1 MNRRRMMAGMAAV
14 MLGGGG
20 TRARLSTLVG
30 VCLCVMALLA
40 GCGREQTFRY
50 KLTLNV
56 EVDGQPR
63 SASAVIE
70 ATQTTNAL
78 CTPIE
83 SSYCYPRFSVK
94 GVAPMIVLEDGGVIL
109 ASLDGHVSEKDDGG
123 QLLSTLPWLLYVDDW
138 KLGPGKT
145 MVEMPPKP
153 PRLELPLANPK
164 RKPTIWW
171 VPPQPIGPPE
181 GWIVG
186 PSMVRQLSGR
196 DITLVSFVIEPTRE
210 PLVEWLE
217 PAPPWMAAYRGGTG
231 LTQAGQKAR
240 FASRRKSRQL
250 SGRSRAGE
258 PFVGSPHRTSLETSI
273 RMP

>member
-1 MNRRRMMAGMAAV
+1 MR
-14 MLGGGG
+14 
-20 TRARLSTLVG
+20 VG
-30 VCLCVMALLA
+30 RSQVVCVCMFALALLA

-56 EVDGQPR
+56 EVDGRPR

-109 ASLDGHVSEKDDGG
+109 ASLGGHVRDNDNGG
-123 QLLSTLPWLLYVDDW
+123 QVLSTLPWLLYVDKW
-138 KLGPGKT
+138 NLGPGKT
-145 MVEMPPKP
+145 MVEMPRNP
-153 PRLELPLANPK
+153 PRLELPLTNPN

-171 VPPQPIGPPE
+171 IPPQSIGPPE

-196 DITLVSFVIEPTRE
+196 DITLVSFVVEPTRE

-217 PAPPWMAAYRGGTG
+217 PAPLWMAAYRGGPKISEDER
-231 LTQAGQKAR
+231 KAR
-240 FASRRKSRQL
+240 IRAKKGWTPDHPFNSSPA
-250 SGRSRAGE
+250 RSN
-258 PFVGSPHRTSLETSI
+258 LETST